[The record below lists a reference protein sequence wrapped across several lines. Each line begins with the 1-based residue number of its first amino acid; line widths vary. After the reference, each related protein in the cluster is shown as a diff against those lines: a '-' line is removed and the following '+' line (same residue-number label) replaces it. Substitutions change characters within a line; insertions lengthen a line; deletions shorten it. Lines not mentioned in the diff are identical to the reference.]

1 MKNMNENNITNMIAT
16 TTTNKNVQ
24 NVDNYHNEEVDD
36 SNVYNVEDKEKTNNA
51 HSTMIGNTTIN
62 QNIPKKRNNSGNRK
76 RQDRKNK
83 ERHRI
88 RGQQRIIEKKASRN
102 L

>member
-1 MKNMNENNITNMIAT
+1 MQKTRRINN
-16 TTTNKNVQ
+16 
-24 NVDNYHNEEVDD
+24 
-36 SNVYNVEDKEKTNNA
+36 S
-51 HSTMIGNTTIN
+51 HSTIIGNTNSN

-83 ERHRI
+83 ERNRI
-88 RGQQRIIEKKASRN
+88 RDQQRKIDKKASKN